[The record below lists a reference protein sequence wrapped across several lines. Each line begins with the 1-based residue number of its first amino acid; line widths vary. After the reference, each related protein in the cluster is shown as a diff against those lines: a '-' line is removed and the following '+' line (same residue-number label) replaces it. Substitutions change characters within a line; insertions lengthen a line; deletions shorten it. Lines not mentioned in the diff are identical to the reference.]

1 MNHTK
6 IIIDSIHNV
15 QVSSANVTTKLR
27 TVLANVCEEDICI
40 QVQLR
45 IKSWYTHWSRLKYF
59 YFSFMLHARLFY
71 KNPSKKQ
78 VNNWFWTMDL
88 HYFPPT

>member
-6 IIIDSIHNV
+6 VIIDSIHNV

-45 IKSWYTHWSRLKYF
+45 IKS
-59 YFSFMLHARLFY
+59 
-71 KNPSKKQ
+71 
-78 VNNWFWTMDL
+78 
-88 HYFPPT
+88 